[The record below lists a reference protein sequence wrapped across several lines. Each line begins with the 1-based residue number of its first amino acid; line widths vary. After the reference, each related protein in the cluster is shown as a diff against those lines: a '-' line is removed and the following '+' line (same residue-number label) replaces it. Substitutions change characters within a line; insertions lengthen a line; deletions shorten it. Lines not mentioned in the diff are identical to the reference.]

1 MDNKAPFALPYIIG
15 REVITAAITA
25 PYHVNINVKSK
36 YSYKKDP
43 IKLLFPIIINK
54 IYPIN
59 DGGINKG
66 SIIALSKKF
75 FSFPSLFNS
84 KLANNIPKMLTII
97 VETIEVFSEIIIGP
111 SYIKFIS
118 SQNYI
123 FQIYLYFRL

>member
-25 PYHVNINVKSK
+25 PCHVNINVKSK

-75 FSFPSLFNS
+75 FSFLLF
-84 KLANNIPKMLTII
+84 LIAN
-97 VETIEVFSEIIIGP
+97 
-111 SYIKFIS
+111 
-118 SQNYI
+118 
-123 FQIYLYFRL
+123 